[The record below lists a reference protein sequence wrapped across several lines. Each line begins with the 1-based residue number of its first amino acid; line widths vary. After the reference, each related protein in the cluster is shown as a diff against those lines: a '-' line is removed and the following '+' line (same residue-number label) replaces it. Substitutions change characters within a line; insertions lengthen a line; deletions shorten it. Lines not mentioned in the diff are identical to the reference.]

1 MWFMKINYFFGNFN
15 YQNRNDMSSKF
26 EWSMKIKRKMAMVL
40 VAAMAASLVAGCGG
54 NGSRSL
60 AGLLDVTFGAGSNDG
75 TPDGIVSLSLGA
87 GNDHA
92 KAVAVQ
98 ADGKIVVAG
107 TSTSNANGGTSNIVV
122 ERFNTDGSLDATFGA
137 GTVDGSPDGVV
148 TLDLGNSTDV
158 AVAVKIQTDGKIV
171 VAGTSTAVGNTSNII
186 LARLTSIGELDVTFG
201 AGNADGTPDGVV
213 AVDLGGVG
221 DDVVNAMGIQADG
234 KIVVAGSTTLS
245 GSKNLMVARVNA
257 DGTLDSTFGA
267 GNADGTPD
275 GVVSLSLGGGDDEA
289 NALAIQS
296 NGQIVIAGTTVAV
309 DTSTNAVVARLNA
322 DGTLDAAFG
331 AGTSDGTPDGVVSAS
346 FGTGNDT
353 ANGLAIQTDGK
364 ILVVGTVT
372 AADSTTN
379 IAVARFTT
387 EGNLDTSFGSGNSD
401 GTPDGVVA
409 VSLGSGNDVGTAI
422 ALQGDGKIL
431 VTGYTVSGDG
441 STNAAVAR
449 MLTDGRLDPEFGQD
463 ASDGTPDGVV
473 GISLGAGNDYARDIA
488 VQQDGKILIVGDREN
503 GGSSDIWLA
512 RLLAI

>member
-1 MWFMKINYFFGNFN
+1 
-15 YQNRNDMSSKF
+15 MSSKF
-26 EWSMKIKRKMAMVL
+26 EWSMSSFKKIKRKMAMVL
-40 VAAMAASLVAGCGG
+40 VAAMTVSLVAGCGG

-60 AGLLDVTFGAGSNDG
+60 AGLLDATFGAGSNDG

-107 TSTSNANGGTSNIVV
+107 TSTSNANGGSSNIVV

-186 LARLTSIGELDVTFG
+186 LARLTNIGELDVTFG

-245 GSKNLMVARVNA
+245 GSKNLMVARVNT

-267 GNADGTPD
+267 GNFDGTPD
-275 GVVSLSLGGGDDEA
+275 GVVSLSLGDGDDEA

-296 NGQIVIAGTTVAV
+296 NGQIVIVGTTVAV

-322 DGTLDAAFG
+322 DGSLDAAFG

-353 ANGLAIQTDGK
+353 ANGIAIQTDGK

-387 EGNLDTSFGSGNSD
+387 DGNLDTSFGSGNSD
-401 GTPDGVVA
+401 GTPDGVVG
-409 VSLGSGNDVGTAI
+409 VSLGNGNDVGAAI

-441 STNAAVAR
+441 STNAAVVR
-449 MLTDGRLDPEFGQD
+449 MLSDGRLDSEFGQD

-473 GISLGAGNDYARDIA
+473 GISLGAGNDYVRAMAI
-488 VQQDGKILIVGDREN
+488 QQDGKILIVGDREN

>member
-1 MWFMKINYFFGNFN
+1 MN
-15 YQNRNDMSSKF
+15 SKF
-26 EWSMKIKRKMAMVL
+26 DWSMPSFKKIRRKMAML
-40 VAAMAASLVAGCGG
+40 MVAAMAASLVAGCGG
-54 NGSRSL
+54 NGARSL

-75 TPDGIVSLSLGA
+75 TPDGIVGLSLGA

-92 KAVAVQ
+92 KSVAIQ
-98 ADGKIVVAG
+98 TDGKIVVAG

-122 ERFNTDGSLDATFGA
+122 ERFNTDGSLDVTFGA

-186 LARLTSIGELDVTFG
+186 LARLTNIGELDVTFG
-201 AGNADGTPDGVV
+201 VGNADGTPDGVV

-245 GSKNLMVARVNA
+245 GSKNIMLARVNT

-267 GNADGTPD
+267 GNSDGTPD
-275 GVVSLSLGGGDDEA
+275 GVVSLSLGNGDDEA

-309 DTSTNAVVARLNA
+309 DTSTNAVVARLNV

-353 ANGLAIQTDGK
+353 ANGIAIQTDGK

-372 AADSTTN
+372 ATDSTTN

-387 EGNLDTSFGSGNSD
+387 DGNLDTSFGRGNSD
-401 GTPDGVVA
+401 GTPDGVVGL
-409 VSLGSGNDVGTAI
+409 SLGNGNDVGAAI

-431 VTGYTVSGDG
+431 VTGYTVSGDS
-441 STNAAVAR
+441 STNAAVIR
-449 MLTDGRLDPEFGQD
+449 MLTDGSLDSEFGQD
-463 ASDGTPDGVV
+463 ASDGTPVGVV
-473 GISLGAGNDYARDIA
+473 GISLGAGNDYVRAMTI
-488 VQQDGKILIVGDREN
+488 QQDGKILIVGDREN